1 MDMADDAERES
12 YLKEKY
18 DGKVQSNLD
27 KIVVNGFKALGLEY
41 FFTAGLIIIIFIMFF
56 IQTT

>member
-41 FFTAGLIIIIFIMFF
+41 FFTAGLFIIMFEILTIKF
-56 IQTT
+56 Y

>member
-1 MDMADDAERES
+1 MDMADDNERES

-18 DGKVQSNLD
+18 DNKVQSALD

-41 FFTAGLIIIIFIMFF
+41 FFTAGSYLS
-56 IQTT
+56 